1 VPRPSH
7 DAIDDELIRLLVE
20 DARRSASELGRLVG
34 LSPPAAK
41 RRLDRL
47 ESSGVVR
54 GYSAILDHSLLGSGL
69 EAFTELRFAPG
80 TQVADIDEAVTDVP
94 ELVEA
99 FTLAGDPD
107 ALIRLRVRDVEHLK
121 RVIDRVRRGTKTGAK
136 VLNTKTLIVLGTS
149 RGPGTPPSTQ

>member
-1 VPRPSH
+1 V
-7 DAIDDELIRLLVE
+7 DDLDRQILEAVLE
-20 DARRSASELGRLVG
+20 DGRRSATELGRLVG
-34 LSPPAAK
+34 LSPTAAK

-47 ESSGVVR
+47 EESGVIR
-54 GYSAILDHSLLGSGL
+54 GYTAIVDHRRLGDQL

-80 TQVADIDEAVTDVP
+80 TQVSEIDQAVSDVP

-121 RVIDRVRRGTKTGAK
+121 DVIDRVRRGTKTGAK
-136 VLNTKTLIVLGTS
+136 ILNTKTLIVLG
-149 RGPGTPPSTQ
+149 STAGKAGGR